1 MYDENTR
8 FIYLE
13 YPFYENMLLF
23 DKHMRLLEEKE
34 PDVKENMLDKFNSL
48 VLDIA
53 PDLLEN

>member
-34 PDVKENMLDKFNSL
+34 PDKEENKVIIIDLM
-48 VLDIA
+48 
-53 PDLLEN
+53 PDNE